1 MKCFAVALTISWA
14 GIGARSEFGHD
25 LLKATRGDKAAAIK
39 SHETAHED

>member
-14 GIGARSEFGHD
+14 GIGARSEFGHH

-39 SHETAHED
+39 SYETAHED